1 MSVDF
6 TDLSPEAL
14 RPGVY
19 QVHATALEAARAAA
33 GHDDLDGPHEPLV
46 GGEGYEL
53 EFIDNRQRDPFASVA
68 DTPGEAWIVVRL
80 IGAGWVVV

>member
-1 MSVDF
+1 MHTVSTEFD
-6 TDLSPEAL
+6 
-14 RPGVY
+14 PGRMRSGLHRI
-19 QVHATALEAARAAA
+19 HATALEAAQAAT

-68 DTPGEAWIVVRL
+68 DTPAEAWIVVRMYRD
-80 IGAGWVVV
+80 GWVVA